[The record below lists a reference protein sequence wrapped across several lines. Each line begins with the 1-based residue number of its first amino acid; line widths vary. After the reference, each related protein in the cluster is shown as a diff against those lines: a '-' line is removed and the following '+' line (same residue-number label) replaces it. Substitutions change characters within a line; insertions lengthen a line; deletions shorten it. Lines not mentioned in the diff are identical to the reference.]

1 MKQKSLISWI
11 ILIDQYFLMKW
22 RHLLSLCMSFLLT
35 FGVMAQVN
43 TGGTHNTN
51 NHNKQVIGYITNWDA
66 WKAASAGLPAQGA
79 LNHLNIDYSK
89 YTILN
94 FSFFGVA
101 VDGSMHSGDHR
112 NKQIYQQGSVQ
123 QPAALL
129 FGDHYSSWDFDLL
142 FGEVE
147 RFTWINDQA
156 KARAEAFGFVVNG
169 NQWSHPKWRIN
180 SADYPGNPPLVL
192 PKEGGAPGLLELARR
207 NGVKVMASIG
217 GWSMSKHFPEMAADP
232 VKRAR
237 FIEDCRT
244 LIEMGFD
251 GIDLDWEYPGAA
263 GMNFTGTQ
271 PDFANFTILAQEIRN
286 AIGPGK
292 LLTTVMPA
300 NPASLVGYEWSR
312 ISQLFDYFNVMTYD
326 YNGGWSDKAGHNSPI
341 YAYDGAE
348 VPDFNWQS
356 TLDAIKSY
364 GVPSAKINMGMPFYG
379 RGVITNG
386 SAAVNA
392 PTVKRRETIQP
403 DGPIQT
409 CADYTNWARDVY
421 DGTPNHFFIKQR
433 TGPGS
438 GWTEHWDDQAKVP
451 YKTKGNY
458 FLSYD
463 NERSIGI
470 KAQYINDNQLA
481 GTIIWQVFGDLEF
494 SGSPQ
499 SFGVKLKRWSSVRS
513 PLVNKINEV
522 FATGGGG
529 GGGNQS
535 PSVSI
540 TSPQQGANFTAGANI
555 TIAATANDR
564 DGSVTRVEFYQGN
577 TLLGTDGTAPY
588 SFTWNN
594 VTTGNYTLTARAIDN
609 EGGIGN
615 ASVSIT
621 VGSGGGPDPGPGPDP
636 GTCTAPAWEP
646 GRGYSGG
653 SVVSYQGREY
663 KAKWWSNQNPA
674 QSIEWEDLGPCNGG
688 GPDPGPGPDPGTC
701 TAPAWEPGRGYSGGS
716 VVSYQ
721 GREYRAKWW
730 SNQNPAQSIEW
741 EDLGPCAGGG
751 GGGGSNNL
759 PQVSLTAPQ
768 PGSTFTPGSSV
779 TISASASDSD
789 GTITKV
795 EFFNGNTK
803 LGEDLNAPYSF
814 AWTNVP
820 TGNYSLTARATDN
833 SNGVGTSSSV
843 NITVGDAGC
852 NANGFKVVGYMPFWA
867 GSANSIDYDKVTHIM
882 YAFALPR
889 SNGTLEPIP
898 NAGKLQQIVSLAHQ
912 KGVKVLIAVGGWD
925 IGDGGGNDS
934 RFTQLASSPTTRT
947 AFVNN
952 LVNLVNQYNLDG
964 VDMDWE
970 YPREGNEPRN
980 FELLMEEL
988 GQAMRSRGKLLTA
1001 AVVALGWTAD
1011 GVLSGVFDD
1020 VDFLNLMA
1028 YDGGNPH
1035 SPYSYAEQSLNYW
1048 VGRGLPR
1055 SKAIIGVP
1063 FYGRNGGQFITYR
1076 DLLAQGASP
1085 NSDSFNGFSYNG
1097 IPTIKAKTEL
1107 ALQNAGGI
1115 MIWELSQDTSNPQ
1128 TSLLVAINQ
1137 VTGDL
1142 CSSPGG
1148 GGSNAAP
1155 TASITSPSNGG
1166 IFTEGD
1172 NITITATASDSDGS
1186 VAKVEFYNGT
1196 VKLGEDTSAP
1206 YSYTW
1211 TNVAAGNYSLVARAL
1226 DNENAVGSS
1235 ASIGINVNPQSGGGG
1250 GSGSCNAP
1258 QYVENGG
1265 YQGGSRV
1272 QNVGSLY
1279 ECRPF
1284 PNSGWCNGAAWA
1296 YAPGTGNHWEDA
1308 WVLIGPCNDN
1318 PGNGAPSVS
1327 ITQPANGSSV
1337 QVGQL
1342 VNITA
1347 TANDSDGT
1355 ISKVEFFVNGGKIGE
1370 DLSSPYTISWTAVQ
1384 GNQTLT
1390 AKAKDNLGATGT
1402 SSPVTISV
1410 GSTTPPPGGPGGDLP
1425 GKILVGYWHNFNNGS
1440 SIPKL
1445 REVSDKWDVINVSFA
1460 IPTVLGGST
1469 ITFAP
1474 DPGIYPSVQEFKN
1487 DVALLQSRGKK
1498 VLISVG
1504 GATGV
1509 VDISSPADAQAFS
1522 STVSNIIREYGFDGL
1537 DINFEGSSL
1546 SLIGGDT
1553 DFRNPTSPK
1562 LVHAIQGC
1570 RTILGQFG
1578 SDFILSMAP
1587 ETLYV
1592 QGALSGYGGSAG
1604 AYLPLIYALRND
1616 LDYIHVQHYNTGS
1629 MLGLDLQAYS
1639 QGNADFQ
1646 VAMAEVLLQGFTVN
1660 GNTFPALRPD
1670 QVVIGLPASPN
1681 RTAAPAGGYTSPA
1694 EVHRALDYLIKG
1706 QSFGGR
1712 YQLRNPSGYPGFR
1725 GLMTWSINW
1734 DVTTGGSGFSTP
1746 HRAYFDA
1753 LPGTRMAEGSNPT
1766 AADVLMNDPASLIEK
1781 DLASKVKVYPNPF
1794 IEKLNI
1800 IFELEKARTVS
1811 LSIVNQAGHEVERI
1825 LNNRPLE
1832 AGTHTLQWDVPHL
1845 PSGFYYYR
1853 IISGDQVQNFKLF
1866 KR

>member
-1 MKQKSLISWI
+1 MELKLSTNWKTWR
-11 ILIDQYFLMKW
+11 DKFFLLKW
-22 RHLLSLCMSFLLT
+22 RQWLFPIITLLLSIQAT
-35 FGVMAQVN
+35 AQVN
-43 TGGTHNTN
+43 TGGPNTTAD
-51 NHNKQVIGYITNWDA
+51 HNKQVIGYITNWDA

-79 LNHLNIDYSK
+79 LTHLNIDYSK

-147 RFTWINDQA
+147 RFTWINDQT
-156 KARAEAFGFVVNG
+156 KARAEAFGYVVNG

-180 SADYPGNPPLVL
+180 SADYASPPLVL
-192 PKEGGAPGLLELARR
+192 PKEGGAPGLLELARQ

-237 FIEDCRT
+237 FIEDCKT

-271 PDFANFTILAQEIRN
+271 ADFATFTILAQEIRN

-300 NPASLVGYEWSR
+300 NPASLVGYEWPQ

-326 YNGGWSDKAGHNSPI
+326 YNGGWSNIAGHNSPV

-348 VPDFNWQS
+348 APNFNWQS
-356 TLDAIKSY
+356 TLDAITSY

-386 SAAVNA
+386 SASVNA
-392 PTVKRRETIQP
+392 PTVKRSETIQP

-409 CADYTNWARDVY
+409 CADYTNWPREVY
-421 DGTPNHFFIKQR
+421 DGTPNYFFIKQK

-463 NERSIGI
+463 NEQSIGI
-470 KAQYINDNQLA
+470 KAQFINDNQLA

-499 SFGVKLKRWSSVRS
+499 SFGVKLKRWSSVQS
-513 PLVNKINEV
+513 PLVNRINEV

-540 TSPQQGANFTAGANI
+540 TSPQQGATFTAGANI
-555 TIAATANDR
+555 TITATANDR
-564 DGSVTRVEFYQGN
+564 DGSVTQVEFYQGN
-577 TLLGTDGTAPY
+577 TLLATDRTAPY

-594 VTTGNYTLTARAIDN
+594 VTAGNYTLTARATDN

-615 ASVSIT
+615 ASVSVT
-621 VGSGGGPDPGPGPDP
+621 VGSGGGGPGPGP
-636 GTCTAPAWEP
+636 GTCSAPAWEP

-663 KAKWWSNQNPA
+663 EAKWWTNQNPA
-674 QSIEWEDLGPCNGG
+674 QSTEWEDLGPCDGGGG
-688 GPDPGPGPDPGTC
+688 GPGPGTC
-701 TAPAWEPGRGYSGGS
+701 TAPAWVPGQGYSGGS

-730 SNQNPAQSIEW
+730 TNQNPAQSTEW
-741 EDLGPCAGGG
+741 EDLGPCD
-751 GGGGSNNL
+751 GGGGSNNP
-759 PQVSLTAPQ
+759 PQVSLTSPQ
-768 PGSTFTPGSSV
+768 PGSTFTPGGNV
-779 TISASASDSD
+779 TLSASASDSD
-789 GTITKV
+789 GTVSKV
-795 EFFNGNTK
+795 EFFNGSTK
-803 LGEDLNAPYSF
+803 LGEDSSAPYSF
-814 AWTNVP
+814 TWTNVP

-833 SNGVGTSSSV
+833 SNGVSTSSSV
-843 NITVGDAGC
+843 NITVGEAGC
-852 NANGFKVVGYMPFWA
+852 NPNGFKVVGYMPFWA
-867 GSANSIDYDKVTHIM
+867 GSASSIDYDKVTHIN

-912 KGVKVLIAVGGWD
+912 KDVKVLIAVGGWD

-934 RFTQLASSPTTRT
+934 RFTQLAASASTRT

-952 LVNLVNQYNLDG
+952 LVNLVNQYDLDG

-970 YPREGNEPRN
+970 YPREGNEPQN

-1001 AVVALGWTAD
+1001 AVVASGWTAG
-1011 GVLSGVFDD
+1011 GVLNGVFDD

-1063 FYGRNGGQFITYR
+1063 FYGRNGGQFVTYR

-1085 NSDSFNGFSYNG
+1085 NSDTFNGFSYNG

-1107 ALQNAGGI
+1107 ALQSAGGI
-1115 MIWELSQDTSNPQ
+1115 MIWELSQDTSDPQ

-1142 CSSPGG
+1142 CGNPGG
-1148 GGSNAAP
+1148 GGNAAP
-1155 TASITSPSNGG
+1155 TASITSPATGS
-1166 IFTEGD
+1166 IFTAGD
-1172 NITITATASDSDGS
+1172 NITIAATASDSDGS
-1186 VAKVEFYNGT
+1186 VARIEFYNGT
-1196 VKLGEDTSAP
+1196 IKLGEDTSSP
-1206 YSYTW
+1206 YSFTW
-1211 TNVAAGNYSLVARAL
+1211 TNVAAGSYTLVARAL

-1235 ASIGINVNPQSGGGG
+1235 ASIGITVNPQSGGGG
-1250 GSGSCNAP
+1250 GNCDAP
-1258 QYVENGG
+1258 QYMENGG
-1265 YQGGSRV
+1265 YQEGSRV
-1272 QNVGSLY
+1272 QNAGSLY

-1296 YAPGTGNHWEDA
+1296 YAPGTGAHWEDA
-1308 WVLIGPCNDN
+1308 WTLVGPCDGN
-1318 PGNGAPSVS
+1318 PGNQSPTVS
-1327 ITQPANGSSV
+1327 ITQPVSGSSF
-1337 QVGQL
+1337 QVGQS
-1342 VNITA
+1342 VNIA
-1347 TANDSDGT
+1347 AAANDSDGT

-1370 DLSSPYTISWTAVQ
+1370 DFSAPYTISWTGVQ

-1390 AKAKDNLGATGT
+1390 ATATDDQGATGT
-1402 SSPVTISV
+1402 SSPVSISV
-1410 GSTTPPPGGPGGDLP
+1410 GSTTPTPGGDLP
-1425 GKILVGYWHNFNNGS
+1425 GKILVGYWHNFDNGS
-1440 SIPKL
+1440 STPKL

-1460 IPTVLGGST
+1460 VPTVLGGST

-1504 GATGV
+1504 GATGA
-1509 VDISSPADAQAFS
+1509 VDISSPSDAQAFS
-1522 STVSNIIREYGFDGL
+1522 STVINIIREYGFDGL

-1562 LVHAIQGC
+1562 LVYTIQGC

-1616 LDYIHVQHYNTGS
+1616 LDYIQVQHYNTGS

-1639 QGNADFQ
+1639 QGNADFH
-1646 VAMAEVLLQGFTVN
+1646 VAMAEVLLQGFTIN
-1660 GNTFPALRPD
+1660 GNAFPALRPD

-1694 EVHRALDYLIKG
+1694 EVHQALDYLIKG

-1712 YQLRNPSGYPGFR
+1712 YQLRNSSGYPSFR

-1734 DVTTGGSGFSTP
+1734 DVTTGGSAFSTP

-1753 LPGTRMAEGSNPT
+1753 LPGART
-1766 AADVLMNDPASLIEK
+1766 AASDKPTTDVLIDDPVSLANDLV
-1781 DLASKVKVYPNPF
+1781 DKVKVYPNPF
-1794 IEKLNI
+1794 VEKLNI
-1800 IFELEKARTVS
+1800 MFELEKAGTVS
-1811 LSIVNQAGHEVERI
+1811 LSIVNQSGLEVEKV
-1825 LNNRPLE
+1825 LNNRSLE
-1832 AGTHTLQWDVPHL
+1832 AGIHSFQWDVPHL

-1853 IISGDQVQNFKLF
+1853 VISGDKVQNFKLF